1 MIIITITII
10 IILIIII
17 IIKIIVII
25 IIRIRIIILNGYD
38 NNNNSNNSSYGN
50 YYISNNNNTCIDS
63 ESSLRLLQAIYNSKY
78 INMSRIE
85 SFPLSYQVLF
95 KYAQISSKN
104 LIEISF
110 KKKTIVVWKTLEM

>member
-1 MIIITITII
+1 MITITTAIIVVMVI
-10 IILIIII
+10 IILVITIIPDWF
-17 IIKIIVII
+17 
-25 IIRIRIIILNGYD
+25 R
-38 NNNNSNNSSYGN
+38 
-50 YYISNNNNTCIDS
+50 IDS

-110 KKKTIVVWKTLEM
+110 KKSYCCVKNVKNAISNHNLKKAKEEQRT

>member
-1 MIIITITII
+1 MITTTTAIIVVMVIIILVITII
-10 IILIIII
+10 PDWF
-17 IIKIIVII
+17 
-25 IIRIRIIILNGYD
+25 R
-38 NNNNSNNSSYGN
+38 
-50 YYISNNNNTCIDS
+50 IDS
-63 ESSLRLLQAIYNSKY
+63 ESSLRLLQAIYNSIY